1 MDLRSAGIFCD
12 VVACRSF
19 SKAAELHEISQSSAS
34 QVVHQLEKEVGTLL
48 IDRSKRPFELTAAG
62 EVYYEGCR
70 ELLASYR
77 KIEDRLQRV
86 HNRVAGK
93 VRIAAIYSVGL
104 LQMNDYVRRY
114 RKLYPD
120 VELQLEYLH
129 PDEVY
134 SRVLHDEADIGLLSF
149 PRDGGELSS
158 IAWQEQPMVLVVPP
172 DHRFASRD
180 NVDVG
185 EMDGAEFVG
194 FTDDLTIQKRVERW
208 LKQAHVTVNVVH
220 QFDNIENIKRAVEI
234 GSGISLLPLPT
245 VRRET
250 ELGSLCTVELKSVSW
265 CRPLGIV
272 HRRHKTFRT
281 AVAKFVEL
289 LQDDS
294 TLASTAAESK
304 SAALRRETPPE
315 SSRVH
320 QPVSSVNRKKKKAK
334 SVSGGNSNGR

>member
-1 MDLRSAGIFCD
+1 MDLRNAEIFCEI
-12 VVACRSF
+12 VACRSF
-19 SKAAELHEISQSSAS
+19 SKAAESHDISQSSAS
-34 QVVHQLEKEVGTLL
+34 QLVNQLEKQLGTLL
-48 IDRSKRPFELTAAG
+48 IDRSKRPFELTMAG

-77 KIEDRLQRV
+77 KIEDRLQRM
-86 HNRVAGK
+86 HNRVAGH

-104 LQMNDYVRRY
+104 LQMNAYVRRY
-114 RKLYPD
+114 QKLYPD

-134 SRVLHDEADIGLLSF
+134 SRVIQDEADLGLVSF

-158 IAWQEQPMVLVVPP
+158 ISWQEQPMVLVVPP
-172 DHRFASRD
+172 EHRLAGRKS
-180 NVDVG
+180 VEAC
-185 EMDGAEFVG
+185 EMDGEQFVG
-194 FTDDLTIQKRVERW
+194 FTADLTIHKRMDRW

-220 QFDNIENIKRAVEI
+220 HFDNIENIKRAVEI

-250 ELGSLCTVELKSVSW
+250 ELGSLCAIELKDALW
-265 CRPLGIV
+265 FRPLGIV

-289 LQDDS
+289 LQEDPDLEA
-294 TLASTAAESK
+294 T
-304 SAALRRETPPE
+304 TPSISVTQTKP
-315 SSRVH
+315 SRVE
-320 QPVSSVNRKKKKAK
+320 PSINRKKQRA
-334 SVSGGNSNGR
+334 

>member
-19 SKAAELHEISQSSAS
+19 SKGAEMHEISQSSAS
-34 QVVHQLEKEVGTLL
+34 QVVHQLEKQLGTQL

-70 ELLASYR
+70 ELLANYR

-86 HNRVAGK
+86 HNRVAGH

-114 RKLYPD
+114 QKLYPD

-134 SRVLHDEADIGLLSF
+134 SRVIHDESDLGLVSF

-172 DHRFASRD
+172 EHRLAGKSVVNIEEID
-180 NVDVG
+180 G
-185 EMDGAEFVG
+185 EQFVG
-194 FTDDLTIQKRVERW
+194 FTDDLTIQKRMERW

-250 ELGSLCTVELKSVSW
+250 ELGSLCAIGLKSVSW

-294 TLASTAAESK
+294 AREPTPE
-304 SAALRRETPPE
+304 RETTRN

-320 QPVSSVNRKKKKAK
+320 QPVSSVKRKKKK
-334 SVSGGNSNGR
+334 VRPVTSGSSSNDR